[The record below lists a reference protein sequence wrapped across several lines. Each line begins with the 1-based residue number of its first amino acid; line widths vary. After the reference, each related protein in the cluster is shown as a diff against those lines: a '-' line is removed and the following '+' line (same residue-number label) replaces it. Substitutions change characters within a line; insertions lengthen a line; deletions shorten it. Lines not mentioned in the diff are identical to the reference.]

1 MQTQKER
8 KKITDNRTIPIA
20 GTIVLLAILIVG
32 IFAVSSPFMR
42 YYLQEEASDFY
53 KYQQDLST
61 DFFCC
66 HNCNTI
72 VPCPWNNNGTGRPCP
87 SCGVMM
93 NIIPR
98 SVAAAQIGPFQNSN
112 PLGVVPTAWGG
123 RNGGLGLGPVGNLVC
138 PGCGTVVPK
147 RRGVPAYSVN
157 CPKCGMKMYRQLP
170 ANMPT
175 AYYNNNAT
183 GNQFFQNTPGNQSFQ
198 QNYYQSPPP
207 ITSNAMMPH
216 EYRGVCSNC
225 HQILD
230 LPAGNSNPYSAVG
243 GSPYGGGGN
252 NPYCVVPGGYNVY

>member
-1 MQTQKER
+1 MQAQTER
-8 KKITDNRTIPIA
+8 KKITDDRTIPIA
-20 GTIVLLAILIVG
+20 ATIILLIIVIAG
-32 IFAVSSPFMR
+32 VFAVSSPFLR
-42 YYLQEEASDFY
+42 DYLQEEASDFY
-53 KYQQDLST
+53 KYQQGALT
-61 DFFCC
+61 DYFSCD
-66 HNCNTI
+66 NCNTI
-72 VPCPWNNNGTGRPCP
+72 VPCPWNFNGSGRPCP

-93 NIIPR
+93 GIIPK
-98 SVAAAQIGPFQNSN
+98 SVASAQIGPFQNSN
-112 PLGVVPTAWGG
+112 PLGFLPTAWGG

-183 GNQFFQNTPGNQSFQ
+183 GNQSFQ
-198 QNYYQSPPP
+198 QNYSQSTPPTPP

-230 LPAGNSNPYSAVG
+230 LPAGNSNPYAAGG
-243 GSPYGGGGN
+243 GSPYGGGAN
-252 NPYCVVPGGYNVY
+252 NPYCVTPGGYNVY